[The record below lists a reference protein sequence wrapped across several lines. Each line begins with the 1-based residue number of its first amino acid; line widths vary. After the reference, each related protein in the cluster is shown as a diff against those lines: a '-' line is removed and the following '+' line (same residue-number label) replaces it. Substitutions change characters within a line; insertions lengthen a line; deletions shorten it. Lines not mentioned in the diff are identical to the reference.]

1 MIPPAQILPE
11 EAIRIES
18 LSHRYGGIIALNEVS
33 LSLPKGKTTALVGPD
48 GVGKSTLLGLISGV
62 KKLQTGRLSVL
73 GFDRTERRKR
83 EEFLSRVAYMPQ
95 GLGRNLYPTLSVRE
109 NID

>member
-73 GFDRTERRKR
+73 GFDLTERRKR
-83 EEFLSRVAYMPQ
+83 EEFL
-95 GLGRNLYPTLSVRE
+95 
-109 NID
+109 